1 MPSPAPTSRHTDF
14 EKIRAAPA
22 QCEIGGR
29 SVCARW
35 QNPVQIRRSSL
46 GWCRTTLC
54 VRTRSSRRN
63 HILRRTF
70 SCNDPRNDSIQMT
83 DAERNG
89 GCLCGNI
96 RYRVTSQ
103 PRVHYCHCD
112 MCRRATGSAFA
123 VLGWVPSA
131 SLWWL
136 KDRPFHRRS
145 SPIAQRGFCRDCGS
159 PITLVYDASPSEI
172 ALHIGTFDDPSDL
185 TPHYNYG
192 SGQRLGWICC
202 GIDLPHHDREERW

>member
-1 MPSPAPTSRHTDF
+1 MRNWRQVGLRAIAKPCSNPALQLGLVPDNAMRSNSFLSSKPHPASDVQLQRPSN
-14 EKIRAAPA
+14 
-22 QCEIGGR
+22 GR
-29 SVCARW
+29 
-35 QNPVQIRRSSL
+35 
-46 GWCRTTLC
+46 
-54 VRTRSSRRN
+54 
-63 HILRRTF
+63 
-70 SCNDPRNDSIQMT
+70 IQMT
-83 DAERNG
+83 GAERNG

-136 KDRPFHRRS
+136 KDKPFHRRS

-159 PITLVYDASPSEI
+159 PITLAYDASPSEI